1 MSAMVLVLIAKL
13 CATMIAAVKLSTKK
27 LILAIMTVRQT
38 QAVKMVF
45 AIVMKARDHRTTLLI
60 SNVHDLVNYWNFH
73 YGIIVVISLTKALKA
88 TNSANK
94 LEIL

>member
-1 MSAMVLVLIAKL
+1 MVLVLIAKL

>member
-45 AIVMKARDHRTTLLI
+45 AIVMKARDHRTTLLMDDFKC
-60 SNVHDLVNYWNFH
+60 S
-73 YGIIVVISLTKALKA
+73 
-88 TNSANK
+88 
-94 LEIL
+94 

>member
-1 MSAMVLVLIAKL
+1 MVLVLIAKL

-45 AIVMKARDHRTTLLI
+45 VIVMKVRDHWTTL
-60 SNVHDLVNYWNFH
+60 
-73 YGIIVVISLTKALKA
+73 
-88 TNSANK
+88 
-94 LEIL
+94 